1 LASASE
7 AAERPERR
15 RTLLQAAGV
24 GLGLGLLAWVVASV
38 GPGAIARAMLEAAP
52 WMPLVVL
59 FDLGF
64 FVSEVAAHRAVL
76 GPRRA
81 DIPAARL
88 VRASLLYYCVMVL
101 APLGRLGAE
110 VARAA
115 AYAPHVGAG
124 RATAAAGN
132 MQAGVLLANAIV
144 SAPIWLAVAAAV
156 GPGHALAWLVVV
168 NGAGTALLGTVTW
181 LLVRRSRVGRWLAA
195 RFPRFAKLGQELDE
209 AGALCRREMLA
220 SVGFCSLA
228 RLSQVAQYA
237 ALLGAIGASVSLS
250 GSLVAM
256 GVHLVGAAF
265 GDLVPNQIGIQ
276 EGAYQFFADA
286 VGLAADPA
294 RAVSI
299 ALLTRVS
306 QLLVAG
312 SSLLALFFTRHLDA
326 APAPEPAR

>member
-1 LASASE
+1 M
-7 AAERPERR
+7 
-15 RTLLQAAGV
+15 QALGIV
-24 GLGLGLLAWVVASV
+24 LGLGLLAWVVWSV
-38 GPGAIARAMLEAAP
+38 GPASIARAMVEAAP

-64 FVSEVAAHRAVL
+64 FFSEAAAHRAVL
-76 GPRRA
+76 GPRRN
-81 DIPAARL
+81 DIPRARF

-115 AYAPHVGAG
+115 AYAPYVGGG

-144 SAPIWLAVAAAV
+144 SVPIWLAVAGAV
-156 GPGHALAWLVVV
+156 GPGHALSWLVVV
-168 NGAGTALLGTVTW
+168 NGVGTGVLGTVTW
-181 LLVRRSRVGRWLAA
+181 LLVRRSRVGRWLSS

-209 AGALCRREMLA
+209 ASAISRKEMLL
-220 SVGFCSLA
+220 SVGYASLA
-228 RLSQVAQYA
+228 RVSQICQYA
-237 ALLGAIGASVSLS
+237 VLLAAIGAAVTLS

-265 GDLVPNQIGIQ
+265 GDIVPNQIGIQ
-276 EGAYQFFADA
+276 EGAYQIFADA

-306 QLLVAG
+306 QLIVAG
-312 SSLLALFFTRHLDA
+312 LSLVTLFFTRHLDA
-326 APAPEPAR
+326 TPAPEPAP